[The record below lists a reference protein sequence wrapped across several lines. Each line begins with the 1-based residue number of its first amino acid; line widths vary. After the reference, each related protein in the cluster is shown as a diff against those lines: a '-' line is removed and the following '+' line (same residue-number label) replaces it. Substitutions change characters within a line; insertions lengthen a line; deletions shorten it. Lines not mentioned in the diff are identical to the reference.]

1 MAKHFYFELIP
12 EARRYNNP
20 EVNAYIDRLLRDD
33 PMHRWVNERTDGLKK
48 QDPLRRAAEYLPPLL
63 RRREVSDDPRRA
75 IPEFVRGLSV
85 NPVGGGMV

>member
-1 MAKHFYFELIP
+1 VAKHFYFELIP

-48 QDPLRRAAEYLPPLL
+48 QIRSGELQNIYRRFFAA
-63 RRREVSDDPRRA
+63 
-75 IPEFVRGLSV
+75 GK
-85 NPVGGGMV
+85 